1 MIRKSVNYTDA
12 WYQMGI
18 RKHERKLML
27 WNVIHMFFSILTVL
41 SGAVTLYAMS
51 VIDDISHGKLIWS
64 TIVVSILVFS
74 ISVVMAK
81 IPKPRLPMSLVIY
94 QNKYVIKQAL
104 RYTLRPLSENMD
116 SEYDSSDI
124 NNQCAEI
131 GTVYLTAR
139 E

>member
-1 MIRKSVNYTDA
+1 MIRKSVDYTDA

-27 WNVIHMFFSILTVL
+27 WNVIHKFFSMLIVL
-41 SGAVTLYAMS
+41 SGAVTLCAMS
-51 VIDDISHGKLIWS
+51 VIDDIAHWKLIWS

-104 RYTLRPLSENMD
+104 RYTLRPMAETMD
-116 SEYDSSDI
+116 SEYDSSHI

-131 GTVYLTAR
+131 GTVYLIAR